1 MLKDFIAEELDTGF
15 AMKEMKLDLSNQV
28 IARIDDEVRP
38 LPPRTLDLGKIY
50 TPELGLLS
58 PQRTEIAPKG
68 AGRDAALIAYSERL
82 RNSYKT
88 NEGGLRDGMLKLG
101 EAFRGGQMIAVS
113 CFCRAGEACHADVV
127 KIAIE
132 KIGHA
137 INVRESVAEKSK
149 QSVNE
154 HTTTSRT
161 NPRTERAINE
171 ILSVGRSEMLLAKLE
186 DTEGR
191 NRSEHASHLNG
202 HSQLLRD
209 LYERG
214 AVVKDGVLI
223 SPKDNA
229 SAAPPLVIATNEY
242 AVRKLS
248 VILDETRAKELAPR
262 IVEYGT
268 RIAGSSADR
277 DTKIKVFSWIY
288 GALAGRNDFLPSDER
303 TLENESKE
311 EKVERT
317 LKEIA
322 GLAEEM
328 SKLEPSDKLVLVD
341 EHERSGAEHT
351 DRGDGD
357 LSLENV
363 YEEAIAREAE
373 PLTLDA
379 GENVISQQEFERIEL
394 EDTTLS
400 RLASDMPR
408 EELDRWIDIRLPA
421 LDEALESGT
430 PVNSILK
437 VFENN
442 IYHAAK
448 DGPADK
454 QSAIDD
460 LRFASAY
467 IEHQLKQPESRLQ
480 HFNARY
486 RVYAGMLERATS
498 RDEVIDAAS
507 RIRLEN
513 ARVGFQW
520 GKLAEA
526 EQARTPRALTSNEIQ
541 FLFTEASPH
550 HYTSEMTAAKLSYLS
565 VGNAA
570 RTKTDA
576 LMRGE
581 ISPSPEAAQL
591 IDRLESRL
599 GRREVKD
606 SLAATKHFLQSLKT
620 PDDELRYKNEF
631 DYSDAYKK
639 LPAAERDFVYQRA
652 VLQKD
657 QLEARL
663 IGTELNRRASDPEAV
678 QKPSNSAK
686 FSVFREELKTE
697 IVELV
702 RTSHRLDQH
711 GLTERADSVLEASFA
726 KNGLTGKADHESVKA
741 LCREL
746 SEGIG
751 KATAELLRYDSPAR
765 RPVPE
770 RILESTISRQNRT
783 RDIYTR

>member
-1 MLKDFIAEELDTGF
+1 
-15 AMKEMKLDLSNQV
+15 MKLDLSNQV
-28 IARIDDEVRP
+28 IARINDEVRR
-38 LPPRTLDLGKIY
+38 LPRRTLDLGKIY
-50 TPELGLLS
+50 TPELGLLL

-101 EAFRGGQMIAVS
+101 EAFRNGETIAVS

-137 INVRESVAEKSK
+137 MKVREAVAAKAK

-154 HTTTSRT
+154 QTATFRA

-202 HSQLLRD
+202 HSQFLRD

-214 AVVKDGVLI
+214 AVVRDGVLI

-229 SAAPPLVIATNEY
+229 SAAPPLAIATNEY
-242 AVRKLS
+242 AVKKLS
-248 VILDETRAKELAPR
+248 AILNESRAKELAPR

-268 RIAGSSADR
+268 MIAGATADR
-277 DTKIKVFSWIY
+277 DTKIKVFNWIY
-288 GALAGRNDFLPSDER
+288 GALEGRNDFLPSDER
-303 TLENESKE
+303 ASENESKE

-328 SKLEPSDKLVLVD
+328 SRLEPSDKLVLVD
-341 EHERSGAEHT
+341 KQERSGAEQT
-351 DRGDGD
+351 NRGDD

-363 YEEAIAREAE
+363 YDEAIAREPE
-373 PLTLDA
+373 PVSFNS
-379 GENVISQQEFERIEL
+379 GENAIGQQEFERIEL
-394 EDTTLS
+394 GDAALS
-400 RLASDMPR
+400 RLASNMSR
-408 EELDRWIDIRLPA
+408 EELDRWLEVRLPA

-437 VFENN
+437 VFQNN
-442 IYHAAK
+442 AYQAAK
-448 DGPADK
+448 YDPGNK

-467 IEHQLKQPESRLQ
+467 IEHQLKQPESRLR

-486 RVYAGMLERATS
+486 RAYADMLERATS
-498 RDEVIDAAS
+498 RDEVIDVAS

-513 ARVGFQW
+513 ARIGFQW
-520 GKLAEA
+520 ETLPEA
-526 EQARTPRALTSNEIQ
+526 EKAKTPRPLTSKEMQ
-541 FLFTEASPH
+541 FLFTEISPRQ
-550 HYTSEMTAAKLSYLS
+550 YTSEMTTAKLSYLS

-570 RTKTDA
+570 RAKTDA

-581 ISPSPEAAQL
+581 VLPNTEAAQL
-591 IDRLESRL
+591 IDSLESRL
-599 GRREVKD
+599 GRRHLQD

-620 PDDELRYKNEF
+620 PNDELRYKNEF
-631 DYSDAYKK
+631 DHSDVYKK

-657 QLEARL
+657 RLEARL
-663 IGTELNRRASDPEAV
+663 IGTELNHRTPDPPTIP
-678 QKPSNSAK
+678 KSNSTN
-686 FSVFREELKTE
+686 FNFFREELKTE
-697 IVELV
+697 IVDLV
-702 RTSHRLDQH
+702 RMNPKLDQH
-711 GLTERADSVLEASFA
+711 ELTERAASVLEASFA
-726 KNGLTGKADHESVKA
+726 RNGRTGMADHESAKA
-741 LCREL
+741 LSREL

-751 KATAELLRYDSPAR
+751 KATAELSKYDSAAR
-765 RPVPE
+765 RPLPE
-770 RILESTISRQNRT
+770 RILEDTISRKNRT
-783 RDIYTR
+783 PNIHTR